1 MFSQLRPIPGID
13 STRTLVKKEREE
25 RLSARPIRRT
35 EERKSYSS
43 GDHESDED
51 YQPKHQVHSPPKT
64 PQTVTQSKQT
74 NMYEDDL
81 YVPIH
86 LDEKLVHH
94 LEEDFVLI
102 NKKNKLIK
110 LPAELNVVQILEN
123 FVRHFAA
130 NMTNVPIVG
139 TRTEPEIRNE
149 GVPGIHQGLYPSNQP
164 FYLIA

>member
-1 MFSQLRPIPGID
+1 
-13 STRTLVKKEREE
+13 
-25 RLSARPIRRT
+25 
-35 EERKSYSS
+35 
-43 GDHESDED
+43 
-51 YQPKHQVHSPPKT
+51 
-64 PQTVTQSKQT
+64 
-74 NMYEDDL
+74 MYDDDL

-139 TRTEPEIRNE
+139 TRTEAEVRNE
-149 GVPGIHQGLYPSNQP
+149 GVPGITYAP
-164 FYLIA
+164 FRSSM

>member
-1 MFSQLRPIPGID
+1 
-13 STRTLVKKEREE
+13 
-25 RLSARPIRRT
+25 
-35 EERKSYSS
+35 
-43 GDHESDED
+43 
-51 YQPKHQVHSPPKT
+51 
-64 PQTVTQSKQT
+64 
-74 NMYEDDL
+74 
-81 YVPIH
+81 VPIH

-139 TRTEPEIRNE
+139 TRAEPEVRNE
-149 GVPGIHQGLYPSNQP
+149 GVPGK
-164 FYLIA
+164 LILTTNPEFTTGNSVS